1 MGLEHFYYKVFWVQ
15 VTQHG
20 LFLGDFLT
28 LILDIGVELILDDF
42 YLYFVKFSWGLG
54 LQIHGNELACF
65 LTGRL

>member
-15 VTQHG
+15 VKQHD

-42 YLYFVKFSWGLG
+42 YLYFVKFSWG
-54 LQIHGNELACF
+54 
-65 LTGRL
+65 